1 MAVAALRELFSVG
14 VTQLLQPPRD
24 HGVPKQCEAL
34 VAVLDGHDH
43 VQLQAPVVQEELA
56 VHVELS
62 TKINTG
68 VLFVALERRPRGF
81 RFSSSRLSSG
91 RDERGEE
98 RELLPL

>member
-14 VTQLLQPPRD
+14 VTQLLQPPRG

-43 VQLQAPVVQEELA
+43 VQLQVPVELEELA

-62 TKINTG
+62 IKINTRCSLRRTRATASG
-68 VLFVALERRPRGF
+68 IPLLCLPLVVWERR
-81 RFSSSRLSSG
+81 
-91 RDERGEE
+91 ER
-98 RELLPL
+98 